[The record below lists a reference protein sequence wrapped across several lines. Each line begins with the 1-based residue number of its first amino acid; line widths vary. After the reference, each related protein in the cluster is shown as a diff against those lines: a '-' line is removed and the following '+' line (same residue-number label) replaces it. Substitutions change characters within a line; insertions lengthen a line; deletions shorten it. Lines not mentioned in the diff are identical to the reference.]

1 MIVDIMIMN
10 LMTKIVSVD
19 GQQNRM
25 DVDNADDD
33 S

>member
-1 MIVDIMIMN
+1 MIVNIMIMN

-25 DVDNADDD
+25 DNDDD
-33 S
+33 